1 MATKLMYQKE
11 IAFNNIINLY
21 NMKTIS
27 LTLSVAICL
36 LCVSCDSKKNPEH
49 RTYES
54 SYNSNSTATD
64 NSSDDSYV
72 NSTLSTG
79 SNPYNDDSNKNDV
92 ENDPYISNSLRTG
105 SLAYSNESS
114 YTGSD
119 SKISVSTSS
128 DSNCDVVVIL
138 KSEGE
143 IVRNAYIKAGGSYSF
158 SLPNGSYQVFFYG
171 GRGWNPNKDMAN
183 GQIGGFVANESYSKD
198 SPVSLYNQ
206 ELTYELI
213 PQANGNFST
222 QQSSSSEIF

>member
-1 MATKLMYQKE
+1 
-11 IAFNNIINLY
+11 
-21 NMKTIS
+21 MKAIS
-27 LTLSVAICL
+27 LTLPVAICL

-72 NSTLSTG
+72 NNTLSTG
-79 SNPYNDDSNKNDV
+79 TTPYKDSNKSNV
-92 ENDPYISNSLRTG
+92 ENNPYISNSLSTG

-114 YTGSD
+114 YSGSD
-119 SKISVSTSS
+119 SKISITTSS
-128 DSNCDVVVIL
+128 SSNCDVVVIL
-138 KSEGE
+138 KSGGK
-143 IVRNAYIKAGGSYSF
+143 IVRNAYIRAGGSYSF

-171 GRGWNPNKDMAN
+171 GRGWNPNKNMAH
-183 GQIGGFVANESYSKD
+183 GQTGGFVANESYSKD
-198 SPVSLYNQ
+198 TPISLYNQ

-213 PQANGNFST
+213 PQSNGNFST